1 MKRKENNSG
10 NSTFQGKHFSDCD
23 LLLLSGCSI
32 FSRSQSGEKA
42 IVDPLIERNKAWRE
56 QVEAGN
62 LAIQD
67 GDLTGALEAYQAA
80 LAIKPNTDQ
89 VQFQIAKLY
98 FQQEEYEKAR
108 TPCCHSNT

>member
-1 MKRKENNSG
+1 M
-10 NSTFQGKHFSDCD
+10 TIQHFKTNISLIAI

-32 FSRSQSGEKA
+32 FSRSQPGEKV

-67 GDLTGALEAYQAA
+67 GT
-80 LAIKPNTDQ
+80 
-89 VQFQIAKLY
+89 
-98 FQQEEYEKAR
+98 
-108 TPCCHSNT
+108 